1 MDRRR
6 KRAPEGHQAGVN
18 DKKGK
23 SKERATKAS
32 SSTQDHGADPLEIA
46 YGPTVGTHTKITEDD
61 FKVDTET
68 GPHKPQQNAEGGGR
82 LSPGQLSSGRLDDKE
97 SPVREESGQG
107 DRRDEDNESGKS
119 VQYTG
124 AEEFQNVW
132 GK

>member
-6 KRAPEGHQAGVN
+6 KRAPEGPQAGVN

-23 SKERATKAS
+23 KKESAANAS
-32 SSTQDHGADPLEIA
+32 SSTQERGADPLEIA
-46 YGPTVGTHTKITEDD
+46 YGPMVGTHPVITEDD

-82 LSPGQLSSGRLDDKE
+82 LSPGQLDDRE
-97 SPVREESGQG
+97 SPVREESGQW
-107 DRRDEDNESGKS
+107 DQREDEEPGKS
-119 VQYTG
+119 VHYTG
-124 AEEFQNVW
+124 AEAFQNVW

>member
-6 KRAPEGHQAGVN
+6 KRAPEGPQAGVN

-23 SKERATKAS
+23 KKERATNAS
-32 SSTQDHGADPLEIA
+32 SSTQEHGADPLEIA
-46 YGPTVGTHTKITEDD
+46 YGPTIGTHPVITEDD

-68 GPHKPQQNAEGGGR
+68 GPHKPQQNAEGGGQ
-82 LSPGQLSSGRLDDKE
+82 LSPGQLDDHE
-97 SPVREESGQG
+97 SPFREESGQW
-107 DRRDEDNESGKS
+107 DRRDEDDGAGKS

-124 AEEFQNVW
+124 AEDQNVW